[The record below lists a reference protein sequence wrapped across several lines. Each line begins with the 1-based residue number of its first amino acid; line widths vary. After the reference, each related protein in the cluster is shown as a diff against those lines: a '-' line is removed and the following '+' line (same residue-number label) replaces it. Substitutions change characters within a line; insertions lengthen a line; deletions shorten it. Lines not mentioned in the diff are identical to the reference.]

1 VNTVPSSDIDLDI
14 RSLRSFVAVAEEL
27 HFTRA
32 ATRLFVAQQAL
43 SRDIARLESRLGVQ
57 LFVRTT
63 RRVTLTQEGRALLAG
78 APDLIRRHDQLVAE
92 LRQPTRPVIVD
103 LMSEGP
109 RTAIQVLELARE
121 LAPDLEFR
129 GRYGGAVGASIRR
142 LEAAELDAAFGR
154 VRWRGLRMPAGIETE
169 LLRFEPLALLLP
181 EGHALARHPELS
193 VGSLRGIEIDANP
206 ATPEAVEWT
215 DLARQFLAFAGAI
228 STPDHVAALGPD
240 DQAHHL
246 VRQGLPILTTIDHAD
261 VPGGVIRPIV
271 DPTPLYAWSVAW
283 RQGSHPGGI
292 PAIRAAVRRLRDD
305 RGWLDRPDGSWLPEP
320 EASAP
325 PVG

>member
-1 VNTVPSSDIDLDI
+1 MNTGPFSDIDLDI
-14 RSLRSFVAVAEEL
+14 RSLRAFVAVAEEL

-43 SRDIARLESRLGVQ
+43 SRDIAKLESRLGVS

-63 RRVTLTQEGRALLAG
+63 RRVALTPEGRTLLTG
-78 APDLIRRHDQLVAE
+78 ARDLLRLHDQLVAE

-109 RTAIQVLELARE
+109 RTAIQVLEAARG

-129 GRYGGAVGASIRR
+129 GRYGGAMGASIRR
-142 LEAAELDAAFGR
+142 LAAAELDAAFGR
-154 VRWRGLRMPAGIETE
+154 ARWRGQRMPSGIETE
-169 LLRFEPLALLLP
+169 PLRFEPLALLLP
-181 EGHALARHPELS
+181 AGHPLAAETELS
-193 VGSLRGIEIDANP
+193 VASLRGVEIDANP
-206 ATPEAVEWT
+206 ATPDAVEWT

-228 STPDHVAALGPD
+228 PTADHVSALGPD

-246 VRQGLPILTTIDHAD
+246 VRQGLPILTTIDHID

-271 DPTPLYAWSVAW
+271 DPIPVYAWSIAW
-283 RQGSHPGGI
+283 RPGSHPGGI
-292 PAIRAAVRRLRDD
+292 PALRAAVRALRDE
-305 RGWLDRPDGSWLPEP
+305 RAWLDRPEGAWLPEP
-320 EASAP
+320 EASSPA
-325 PVG
+325 